1 MSGQE
6 GIDETFAD
14 ITEIAERCRFR
25 DCAHNG
31 DEGCAVE
38 AAVVRRAGGRVV

>member
-14 ITEIAERCRFR
+14 ITLIAERCRFR

-31 DEGCAVE
+31 DEGCAVDNIE
-38 AAVVRRAGGRVV
+38 KLWLLVRI